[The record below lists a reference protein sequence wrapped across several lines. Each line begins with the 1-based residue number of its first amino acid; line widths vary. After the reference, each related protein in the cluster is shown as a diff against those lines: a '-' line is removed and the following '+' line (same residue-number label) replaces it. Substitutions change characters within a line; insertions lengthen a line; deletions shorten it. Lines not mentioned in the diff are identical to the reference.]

1 MFIYFILCSRMR
13 IFDEYWFSLGEDIKG
28 KKELMRKEKHKATT
42 GDGDSDSVSD
52 LLLFLLSFFILL

>member
-1 MFIYFILCSRMR
+1 MR